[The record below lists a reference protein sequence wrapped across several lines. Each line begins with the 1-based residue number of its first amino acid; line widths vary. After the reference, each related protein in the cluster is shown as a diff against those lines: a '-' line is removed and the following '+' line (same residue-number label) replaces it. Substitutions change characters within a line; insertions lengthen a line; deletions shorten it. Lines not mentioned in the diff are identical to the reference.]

1 MQMAGRATQTAA
13 AQSQST
19 KTTVEQSQSAK
30 VATNRR
36 HEHTTGRVVT
46 KKTEKKI
53 DPHRKNEDF
62 GAVTP
67 GTMARERENL
77 PLYIML

>member
-1 MQMAGRATQTAA
+1 
-13 AQSQST
+13 
-19 KTTVEQSQSAK
+19 
-30 VATNRR
+30 
-36 HEHTTGRVVT
+36 VT